1 MSNGKRKING
11 GSRNT
16 KAGDAKDRK
25 PAGQVKVRDDSK
37 RKEIAA
43 VILIASGIFMFFSLI
58 DKTGIVGRFLIN
70 IFYGLFG
77 RAVTVA
83 IMITMFVLAWCL
95 LRGTEKLVFNFKTTL
110 LYIAFVLFLASLI
123 HTLANNYT
131 ADYANLSFTETI
143 DKLWHSH
150 SGGIIG
156 GGISCILQKF
166 FEKAGALVILVPSL
180 LIVAITLFSFSI
192 VNFARKSAGRFRI
205 AGNWFRDVKKRFAE
219 QKAENKTEP
228 QRKSVKKPLKTDF
241 DEIPAADTES
251 VLKSSFEDMNEP
263 EFANMDLDGD
273 EYHMD
278 FEFETTANK
287 KRKPGTAGKTGQN
300 GEIRREEDTEVIKT
314 ILPGMNNTLETKVP
328 EPAAEDLVKVTTSK
342 FDTTYDAPPFSLL
355 ETEEEPENL
364 HAEQKKQ
371 AAKTARKLEE
381 VMRSFG
387 IEARV
392 IHISRGSTVT
402 RYELQPHSG
411 VKVSRIKNLS
421 DDIALNLAAP
431 GIRIEAPIPGK
442 AAIGIE
448 IPNEEVQ
455 TVYLRDLV
463 ETEVFL
469 NHKSG
474 LSFCLGEDI
483 SGETIVADIAKMPHL
498 LIAGSTGSGKSVCIN
513 CMITSILYKASP
525 DDVRMIMIDPKV
537 VELGVYNGIPHLLI
551 PVVTEPK
558 KAAAAL
564 AWAVQEME
572 NRYKLFAKFGIRD
585 INSYNHYAYER
596 GMDKMPRILVI
607 IDELADLMMVARD
620 SVEEAINRI
629 AQKARAAGIHLVVA
643 TQRPSVDVITGL
655 IKSNIPSRIA
665 FKVASQVDSR
675 TILDYAGAEK
685 LLGRGD
691 MLFYPVGSMKSIR
704 AQGGFISD
712 EEIENVVKYLQTTY
726 GNAEYD
732 QKVHEEVENARI
744 PEKGRRGSAQSASG
758 GADGDVD
765 ELFLDAVQI
774 AIDVKQISASYLQ
787 RKLGLGYSR
796 ASRIID
802 QMEEKGYISGRDG
815 NNPRQVLISSLPET
829 SGE

>member
-1 MSNGKRKING
+1 MSNGKRKISGGGKGTKSGAGKEHKANG
-11 GSRNT
+11 
-16 KAGDAKDRK
+16 
-25 PAGQVKVRDDSK
+25 PVKVKDDSK

-43 VILIASGIFMFFSLI
+43 VILFASGVFLFLSLL
-58 DKTGIVGRFLIN
+58 DKTGRVGRFVVN
-70 IFYGLFG
+70 IFYGIFG
-77 RAVTVA
+77 SAVTVV
-83 IMITMFVLAWCL
+83 IMLTVFVLAWCL
-95 LRGTEKLVFNFKTTL
+95 LRGTEKLVFSAKTII

-123 HTLANNYT
+123 HTLANNYA
-131 ADYANLSFTETI
+131 ADYASLSFFETM
-143 DKLWHSH
+143 DKLWNSH

-156 GGISCILQKF
+156 GGISCLLQKC
-166 FEKAGALVILVPSL
+166 FEKAGALVILIPSL

-192 VNFARKSAGRFRI
+192 VNFARKSVTRFRI
-205 AGNWFRDVKKRFAE
+205 AGSWFRDVRKRFAA
-219 QKAENKTEP
+219 QKP
-228 QRKSVKKPLKTDF
+228 QRRPETQGKSAGKPLKTDF
-241 DEIPAADTES
+241 SEIPAADTEA
-251 VLKSSFEDMNEP
+251 VIESSFKDMNEP
-263 EFANMDLDGD
+263 EYPDGD
-273 EYHMD
+273 DYHMD
-278 FEFETTANK
+278 FEFETTANR
-287 KRKPGTAGKTGQN
+287 KRRPATIAGSGRN
-300 GEIRREEDTEVIKT
+300 EEIRREENPEVIKT
-314 ILPGMNNTLETKVP
+314 VLPGLHNTVETKLP
-328 EPAAEDLVKVTTSK
+328 EAAPDDMIKVTTSK

-371 AAKTARKLEE
+371 AARTARKLEE

-387 IEARV
+387 IEAKV

-463 ETEVFL
+463 ETDVFL
-469 NHKSG
+469 NHKSA
-474 LSFCLGEDI
+474 LAFCLGEDI

-585 INSYNHYAYER
+585 IGSYNNYAYER
-596 GMDKMPRILVI
+596 GMEKMPRILVI

-691 MLFYPVGSMKSIR
+691 LLFYPVGSMKAIR

-726 GNAEYD
+726 GAAEYD
-732 QKVHEEVENARI
+732 EKVHEEVENAKI
-744 PEKGRRGSAQSASG
+744 PEKGKRGAQNASG
-758 GADGDVD
+758 GSDAEVD
-765 ELFLDAVQI
+765 ELFLEAVQI

-802 QMEEKGYISGRDG
+802 QMEEKGYISARDG
-815 NNPRQVLISSLPET
+815 NNPRHVLISSLPEL
-829 SGE
+829 SDE

>member
-1 MSNGKRKING
+1 MSNGKRKISGGGKGTKSGAGKEHKANG
-11 GSRNT
+11 
-16 KAGDAKDRK
+16 
-25 PAGQVKVRDDSK
+25 PVKVKDDSK

-43 VILIASGIFMFFSLI
+43 VILFASGVFLFLSLL
-58 DKTGIVGRFLIN
+58 DKTGRVGRFVVN
-70 IFYGLFG
+70 IFYGIFG
-77 RAVTVA
+77 SAVTVV
-83 IMITMFVLAWCL
+83 IMLTVFVLAWCL
-95 LRGTEKLVFNFKTTL
+95 LRGTEKLVFSAKTII

-123 HTLANNYT
+123 HTLANNYA
-131 ADYANLSFTETI
+131 ADYASLSFFETM
-143 DKLWHSH
+143 DKLWNSH

-156 GGISCILQKF
+156 GGISCLLQKF
-166 FEKAGALVILVPSL
+166 FEKAGALVILIPSL

-192 VNFARKSAGRFRI
+192 VNFARKSATRFRI
-205 AGNWFRDVKKRFAE
+205 AGSWFRDVRKRFAA
-219 QKAENKTEP
+219 QKP
-228 QRKSVKKPLKTDF
+228 QRRPETQGKSAGKPLKTDF
-241 DEIPAADTES
+241 SEIPAADTEA
-251 VLKSSFEDMNEP
+251 VIESSFKDMNEP
-263 EFANMDLDGD
+263 EYPDGD
-273 EYHMD
+273 DYHMD
-278 FEFETTANK
+278 FEFETTANR
-287 KRKPGTAGKTGQN
+287 KRRPATIAGSGRN
-300 GEIRREEDTEVIKT
+300 EEIRREENPEVIKT
-314 ILPGMNNTLETKVP
+314 VLPGLHNTVETKLP
-328 EPAAEDLVKVTTSK
+328 EAAPDDMIKVTTSK

-371 AAKTARKLEE
+371 AARTARKLEE

-387 IEARV
+387 IEAKV

-463 ETEVFL
+463 ETDVFL
-469 NHKSG
+469 NHKSA
-474 LSFCLGEDI
+474 LAFCLGEDI

-585 INSYNHYAYER
+585 IGSYNNYAYER
-596 GMDKMPRILVI
+596 GMEKMPRILVI

-691 MLFYPVGSMKSIR
+691 LLFYPVGSMKAIR

-726 GNAEYD
+726 GAAEYD
-732 QKVHEEVENARI
+732 EKVHEEVENAKI
-744 PEKGRRGSAQSASG
+744 PEKGKRGAQNASG
-758 GADGDVD
+758 GSDAEVD
-765 ELFLDAVQI
+765 ELFLEAVQI

-802 QMEEKGYISGRDG
+802 QMEEKGYISARDG
-815 NNPRQVLISSLPET
+815 NNPRHVLISSLPELPD
-829 SGE
+829 E

>member
-1 MSNGKRKING
+1 MSNGKRKISGGGKGTKSGAGKEHKANG
-11 GSRNT
+11 
-16 KAGDAKDRK
+16 
-25 PAGQVKVRDDSK
+25 PVKVKDDSK

-43 VILIASGIFMFFSLI
+43 VILFASGVFLFLSLL
-58 DKTGIVGRFLIN
+58 DKTGRVGRFVVN
-70 IFYGLFG
+70 IFYGIFG
-77 RAVTVA
+77 SAVTVV
-83 IMITMFVLAWCL
+83 IMLTVFVLAWCL
-95 LRGTEKLVFNFKTTL
+95 LRGTEKLVFSAKTII

-123 HTLANNYT
+123 HTLANNYA
-131 ADYANLSFTETI
+131 ADYASLSFFETM
-143 DKLWHSH
+143 DKLWNSH

-156 GGISCILQKF
+156 GGISCLLQKF
-166 FEKAGALVILVPSL
+166 FEKAGALVILIPSL

-192 VNFARKSAGRFRI
+192 VNFARKSVTRFRI
-205 AGNWFRDVKKRFAE
+205 AGSWFRDVRKRFAA
-219 QKAENKTEP
+219 QKP
-228 QRKSVKKPLKTDF
+228 QRRPETQGKSAGKPLKTDF
-241 DEIPAADTES
+241 SEIPAADTEA
-251 VLKSSFEDMNEP
+251 VIESSFKDMNEP
-263 EFANMDLDGD
+263 EYPDGD
-273 EYHMD
+273 DYHMD
-278 FEFETTANK
+278 FEFETTANR
-287 KRKPGTAGKTGQN
+287 KRRPATIAGSGRN
-300 GEIRREEDTEVIKT
+300 EEIRREENPEVIKT
-314 ILPGMNNTLETKVP
+314 VLPGLHNTVETKLP
-328 EPAAEDLVKVTTSK
+328 EAAPDDMIKVTTSK

-371 AAKTARKLEE
+371 AARTARKLEE

-387 IEARV
+387 IEAKV

-463 ETEVFL
+463 ETDVFL
-469 NHKSG
+469 NHKSA
-474 LSFCLGEDI
+474 LAFCLGEDI

-585 INSYNHYAYER
+585 IGSYNNYAYER
-596 GMDKMPRILVI
+596 GMEKMPRILVI

-691 MLFYPVGSMKSIR
+691 LLFYPVGSMKAIR

-726 GNAEYD
+726 GAAEYD
-732 QKVHEEVENARI
+732 EKVHEEVENAKI
-744 PEKGRRGSAQSASG
+744 PEKGKRGAQNASG
-758 GADGDVD
+758 GSDAEVD
-765 ELFLDAVQI
+765 ELFLEAVRI

-802 QMEEKGYISGRDG
+802 QMEEKGYISARDG
-815 NNPRQVLISSLPET
+815 NNPRHVLISSLPEL
-829 SGE
+829 SDE

>member
-11 GSRNT
+11 GKPT
-16 KAGDAKDRK
+16 KSTSSKERK
-25 PAGQVKVRDDSK
+25 NASVKVKDDS
-37 RKEIAA
+37 RRREIAA
-43 VILIASGIFMFFSLI
+43 VILFASGIFLFFSLI
-58 DKTGIVGRFLIN
+58 DKTGVVGRLLIG
-70 IFYGLFG
+70 ILYGFFG
-77 RAVTVA
+77 RLVTVVL
-83 IMITMFVLAWCL
+83 MITIFVLAWCL
-95 LRGTEKLVFNFKTTL
+95 LRGTEKLVFSRKTTV
-110 LYIAFVLFLASLI
+110 LYISFVLLLASLI
-123 HTLANNYT
+123 HTLVNNYT
-131 ADYANLSFTETI
+131 ADYASLNFVETI
-143 DKLWHSH
+143 DSLWHSR

-156 GGISCILQKF
+156 GGISCFLQRF
-166 FEKAGALVILVPSL
+166 FEKAGALVILIPATV
-180 LIVAITLFSFSI
+180 IVAMLLFSLSI
-192 VNFARKSAGRFRI
+192 VNFARKSAGRFRSVE
-205 AGNWFRDVKKRFAE
+205 NWFRGVKKRFAM
-219 QKAENKTEP
+219 
-228 QRKSVKKPLKTDF
+228 QRSEERAVSPRKTDKKISKTGF
-241 DEIPAADTES
+241 DEIPAANTDS
-251 VLKSSFEDMNEP
+251 VLQTSFADMKEP
-263 EFANMDLDGD
+263 DFSGTEQSGDD

-287 KRKPGTAGKTGQN
+287 KKRFTVPDAHETDQEPLP
-300 GEIRREEDTEVIKT
+300 EILNTVLPKMDVSTE
-314 ILPGMNNTLETKVP
+314 PPMSKVP
-328 EPAAEDLVKVTTSK
+328 PDDTIKVTTSK
-342 FDTTYDAPPFSLL
+342 FDTTYEAPPFSLL
-355 ETEEEPENL
+355 ETVEEPENL

-387 IEARV
+387 IEAKV
-392 IHISRGSTVT
+392 IHISRGATVT

-463 ETEVFL
+463 ETDTFM

-474 LSFCLGEDI
+474 LAFCLGEDI
-483 SGETIVADIAKMPHL
+483 SGEPIVADIAKMPHL
-498 LIAGSTGSGKSVCIN
+498 LIAGSTGAGKSVCIN
-513 CMITSILYKASP
+513 CMITSILYKTSP

-564 AWAVQEME
+564 NWAVQEME
-572 NRYKLFAKFGIRD
+572 NRYKQFAKYGIRD

-629 AQKARAAGIHLVVA
+629 AQKARAAGLHLVVA

-712 EEIENVVKYLQTTY
+712 EEIENVVRFLQTTY
-726 GNAEYD
+726 GSAEYD
-732 QKVHEEVENARI
+732 QKVHEEVENARL
-744 PEKGRRGSAQSASG
+744 PEKGKRGSAPGISG
-758 GADGDVD
+758 GMESDLD
-765 ELFLDAVQI
+765 ELFWDAVQI

-796 ASRIID
+796 ASRIVD
-802 QMEEKGYISGRDG
+802 QMEEKGYISARDG
-815 NNPRQVLISSLPET
+815 NNPRQVLISCLPEEA
-829 SGE
+829 GM

>member
-1 MSNGKRKING
+1 MSNGKRKISGGGKGTKSGAGKEHKANG
-11 GSRNT
+11 
-16 KAGDAKDRK
+16 
-25 PAGQVKVRDDSK
+25 PVKVKDDSK

-43 VILIASGIFMFFSLI
+43 VILFASGVFLFLSLL
-58 DKTGIVGRFLIN
+58 DKTGRVGRFVVN
-70 IFYGLFG
+70 IFYGIFG
-77 RAVTVA
+77 SAVTVV
-83 IMITMFVLAWCL
+83 IMLTVFVLAWCL
-95 LRGTEKLVFNFKTTL
+95 LRGTEKLVFSAKTII

-123 HTLANNYT
+123 HTLANNYA
-131 ADYANLSFTETI
+131 ADYASLSFFETM
-143 DKLWHSH
+143 DKLWNSH

-156 GGISCILQKF
+156 GGISCLLQKF
-166 FEKAGALVILVPSL
+166 FEKAGALVILIPSL

-192 VNFARKSAGRFRI
+192 VNFARKSVTRFRI
-205 AGNWFRDVKKRFAE
+205 AGSWFRDVRKRFAA
-219 QKAENKTEP
+219 QKP
-228 QRKSVKKPLKTDF
+228 QRRPETQGKSAGKPLKTDF
-241 DEIPAADTES
+241 SEIPAADTEA
-251 VLKSSFEDMNEP
+251 VIESSFKDMNEP
-263 EFANMDLDGD
+263 EYPDGD
-273 EYHMD
+273 DYHMD
-278 FEFETTANK
+278 FEFETTANR
-287 KRKPGTAGKTGQN
+287 KRRPATIAGSGRN
-300 GEIRREEDTEVIKT
+300 EEIRREENPEVIKT
-314 ILPGMNNTLETKVP
+314 VLPGLHNTVETKLP
-328 EPAAEDLVKVTTSK
+328 EAAPDDMIKVTTSK

-371 AAKTARKLEE
+371 AARTARKLEE

-387 IEARV
+387 IEAKV

-463 ETEVFL
+463 ETDVFL
-469 NHKSG
+469 NHKSA
-474 LSFCLGEDI
+474 LAFCLGEDI

-585 INSYNHYAYER
+585 IGSYNNYAYER
-596 GMDKMPRILVI
+596 GMEKMPRILVI

-691 MLFYPVGSMKSIR
+691 LLFYPVGSMKAIR

-726 GNAEYD
+726 GAAEYD
-732 QKVHEEVENARI
+732 EKVHEEVENAKI
-744 PEKGRRGSAQSASG
+744 PEKGKRGAQNASG
-758 GADGDVD
+758 GSDAEVD
-765 ELFLDAVQI
+765 ELFLEAVQI

-802 QMEEKGYISGRDG
+802 QMEEKGYISARDG
-815 NNPRQVLISSLPET
+815 NNPRHVLISSLPELPD
-829 SGE
+829 E

>member
-1 MSNGKRKING
+1 MSNGKRKISGGGKSTKSGAVKEHKANG
-11 GSRNT
+11 
-16 KAGDAKDRK
+16 
-25 PAGQVKVRDDSK
+25 PVKVKDDSK

-43 VILIASGIFMFFSLI
+43 VILFASGVFLFLSLL
-58 DKTGIVGRFLIN
+58 DKTGQVGRFVVN
-70 IFYGLFG
+70 IFYGIFG
-77 RAVTVA
+77 SAVTVV
-83 IMITMFVLAWCL
+83 IMLTVFVLAWCL
-95 LRGTEKLVFNFKTTL
+95 LRGTEKLVFSAKTII

-123 HTLANNYT
+123 HTLANNYA
-131 ADYANLSFTETI
+131 ADYASLSFFETM
-143 DKLWHSH
+143 DKLWNSH

-156 GGISCILQKF
+156 GGISCLLQKF
-166 FEKAGALVILVPSL
+166 FEKAGALVILIPSL

-192 VNFARKSAGRFRI
+192 VNFARKSATRFRI
-205 AGNWFRDVKKRFAE
+205 AGSWFRDVRKRFAA
-219 QKAENKTEP
+219 QKTERRP
-228 QRKSVKKPLKTDF
+228 ETQEKSARKPLKTDF
-241 DEIPAADTES
+241 SEIPAADTEA
-251 VLKSSFEDMNEP
+251 VIESSFKDMDEP
-263 EFANMDLDGD
+263 EFPDGPDGD
-273 EYHMD
+273 DYHMD
-278 FEFETTANK
+278 FEFETTANR
-287 KRKPGTAGKTGQN
+287 KRRPATIASPGRN
-300 GEIRREEDTEVIKT
+300 GEIRREENPEVIKT
-314 ILPGMNNTLETKVP
+314 VLPGMNNTVETKLP
-328 EPAAEDLVKVTTSK
+328 EAKPDDTIKVTTSK

-371 AAKTARKLEE
+371 AARTARKLEE

-387 IEARV
+387 IEAKV

-463 ETEVFL
+463 ETDVFL
-469 NHKSG
+469 NHKSA
-474 LSFCLGEDI
+474 LAFCLGEDI

-585 INSYNHYAYER
+585 IGSYNNYAYER
-596 GMDKMPRILVI
+596 GMEKMPRILVI

-691 MLFYPVGSMKSIR
+691 LLFYPVGSMKAIR

-726 GNAEYD
+726 GAAEYD
-732 QKVHEEVENARI
+732 EKVHEEVENAKI
-744 PEKGRRGSAQSASG
+744 PEKGKRGGAQNASG
-758 GADGDVD
+758 GSDAEVD
-765 ELFLDAVQI
+765 ELFLEAVRI

-802 QMEEKGYISGRDG
+802 QMEEKGYISARDG
-815 NNPRQVLISSLPET
+815 NNPRHVLISSLPELPD
-829 SGE
+829 E

>member
-1 MSNGKRKING
+1 MSNGKRKISGGGKGTKSGAGKEHKANG
-11 GSRNT
+11 
-16 KAGDAKDRK
+16 
-25 PAGQVKVRDDSK
+25 PVKVKDDSK

-43 VILIASGIFMFFSLI
+43 VILFASGVFLFLSLL
-58 DKTGIVGRFLIN
+58 DKTGRVGRFVVN
-70 IFYGLFG
+70 IFYGIFG
-77 RAVTVA
+77 SAVTVV
-83 IMITMFVLAWCL
+83 IMLTVFVLAWCL
-95 LRGTEKLVFNFKTTL
+95 LRGTEKLVFSAKTII

-123 HTLANNYT
+123 HTLANNYA
-131 ADYANLSFTETI
+131 ADYASLSFFETM
-143 DKLWHSH
+143 DKLWNSH

-156 GGISCILQKF
+156 GGISCLLQKF
-166 FEKAGALVILVPSL
+166 FEKAGALVILIPSL

-192 VNFARKSAGRFRI
+192 VNFARKSAARFRS
-205 AGNWFRDVKKRFAE
+205 AGSWFRDVRKRFAA
-219 QKAENKTEP
+219 QKP
-228 QRKSVKKPLKTDF
+228 QRRPETQGKSAGKPLKTDF
-241 DEIPAADTES
+241 SEIPAADTEA
-251 VLKSSFEDMNEP
+251 VIESSFKDMNEP
-263 EFANMDLDGD
+263 EYPDGD
-273 EYHMD
+273 DYHMD
-278 FEFETTANK
+278 FEFETTANR
-287 KRKPGTAGKTGQN
+287 KRRPATIAGPGRN
-300 GEIRREEDTEVIKT
+300 EEIRREENPEVIKT
-314 ILPGMNNTLETKVP
+314 VLPGLHNTVETKLP
-328 EPAAEDLVKVTTSK
+328 EAAPDDMIKVTTSK

-371 AAKTARKLEE
+371 AARTARKLEE

-387 IEARV
+387 IEAKV

-463 ETEVFL
+463 ETDVFL
-469 NHKSG
+469 NHKSA
-474 LSFCLGEDI
+474 LAFCLGEDI

-585 INSYNHYAYER
+585 IGSYNNYAYER
-596 GMDKMPRILVI
+596 GMEKMPRILVI

-691 MLFYPVGSMKSIR
+691 LLFYPVGSMKAIR

-726 GNAEYD
+726 GAAEYD
-732 QKVHEEVENARI
+732 EKVHEEVENAKI
-744 PEKGRRGSAQSASG
+744 PEKGKRGAQNASG
-758 GADGDVD
+758 GSDAEVD
-765 ELFLDAVQI
+765 ELFLEAVRI

-802 QMEEKGYISGRDG
+802 QMEEKGYISARDG
-815 NNPRQVLISSLPET
+815 NNPRHVLISSLPEL
-829 SGE
+829 SDE

>member
-1 MSNGKRKING
+1 MSNGKRKISGGGKGTKSGAGKEHKANG
-11 GSRNT
+11 
-16 KAGDAKDRK
+16 
-25 PAGQVKVRDDSK
+25 PVKVKDDSK

-43 VILIASGIFMFFSLI
+43 VILFASGVFLFLSLL
-58 DKTGIVGRFLIN
+58 DKTGRVGRFVVN
-70 IFYGLFG
+70 IFYGIFG
-77 RAVTVA
+77 SAVTVV
-83 IMITMFVLAWCL
+83 IMLTVFVLAWCL
-95 LRGTEKLVFNFKTTL
+95 LRGTEKLVFSAKTII

-123 HTLANNYT
+123 HTLANNYA
-131 ADYANLSFTETI
+131 ADYASLSFFETM
-143 DKLWHSH
+143 DKLWNSH

-156 GGISCILQKF
+156 GGISCLLQKF
-166 FEKAGALVILVPSL
+166 FEKAGALVILIPSL

-192 VNFARKSAGRFRI
+192 VNFARKSAARFRI
-205 AGNWFRDVKKRFAE
+205 AGSWFRDVRKRFAA
-219 QKAENKTEP
+219 QKP
-228 QRKSVKKPLKTDF
+228 QRRPETQGKSAGKPLKTDF
-241 DEIPAADTES
+241 SEIPAADTEA
-251 VLKSSFEDMNEP
+251 VIESSFKDMNEP
-263 EFANMDLDGD
+263 EYPDGD
-273 EYHMD
+273 DYHMD
-278 FEFETTANK
+278 FEFETTANR
-287 KRKPGTAGKTGQN
+287 KRRPATIAGSGRN
-300 GEIRREEDTEVIKT
+300 EEIRREENPEVIKT
-314 ILPGMNNTLETKVP
+314 VLPGLHNTVETKLP
-328 EPAAEDLVKVTTSK
+328 EAAPDDMIKVTTSK

-371 AAKTARKLEE
+371 AARTARKLEE

-387 IEARV
+387 IEAKV

-463 ETEVFL
+463 ETDVFL
-469 NHKSG
+469 NHKSA
-474 LSFCLGEDI
+474 LAFCLGEDI

-585 INSYNHYAYER
+585 IGSYNNYAYER
-596 GMDKMPRILVI
+596 GMEKMPRILVI

-691 MLFYPVGSMKSIR
+691 LLFYPVGSMKAIR

-726 GNAEYD
+726 GAAEYD
-732 QKVHEEVENARI
+732 EKVHEEVENAKI
-744 PEKGRRGSAQSASG
+744 PEKGKRGAQNASG
-758 GADGDVD
+758 GSDAEVD
-765 ELFLDAVQI
+765 ELFLEAVQI

-802 QMEEKGYISGRDG
+802 QMEEKGYISARDG
-815 NNPRQVLISSLPET
+815 NNPRHVLISSLPEL
-829 SGE
+829 SDE

>member
-1 MSNGKRKING
+1 MSNGKRKISGGGKGTKSGAGKEHKANG
-11 GSRNT
+11 
-16 KAGDAKDRK
+16 
-25 PAGQVKVRDDSK
+25 PVKVKDDSK

-43 VILIASGIFMFFSLI
+43 VILFASGVFLFLSLL
-58 DKTGIVGRFLIN
+58 DKTGRVGRFVVN
-70 IFYGLFG
+70 IFYGIFG
-77 RAVTVA
+77 SAVTVV
-83 IMITMFVLAWCL
+83 IMLTVFVLAWCL
-95 LRGTEKLVFNFKTTL
+95 LRGTEKLVFSAKTII

-123 HTLANNYT
+123 HTLANNYA
-131 ADYANLSFTETI
+131 ADYASLSFFETM
-143 DKLWHSH
+143 DKLWNSH

-156 GGISCILQKF
+156 GGISCLLQKF
-166 FEKAGALVILVPSL
+166 FEKAGALVILIPSL

-192 VNFARKSAGRFRI
+192 VNFARKSVTRFRI
-205 AGNWFRDVKKRFAE
+205 AGSWFRDVRKRFAA
-219 QKAENKTEP
+219 QKP
-228 QRKSVKKPLKTDF
+228 QRRPETQGKSAGKPLKTDF
-241 DEIPAADTES
+241 SEIPAADTEA
-251 VLKSSFEDMNEP
+251 VIESSFKDMNEP
-263 EFANMDLDGD
+263 EYPDGD
-273 EYHMD
+273 DYHMD
-278 FEFETTANK
+278 FEFETTANR
-287 KRKPGTAGKTGQN
+287 KRRPATIAGSGRN
-300 GEIRREEDTEVIKT
+300 EEIRREENPEVIKT
-314 ILPGMNNTLETKVP
+314 VLPGLHNTVETKLP
-328 EPAAEDLVKVTTSK
+328 EAAPDDMIKVTTSK

-371 AAKTARKLEE
+371 AARTARKLEE

-387 IEARV
+387 IEAKV

-463 ETEVFL
+463 ETDVFL
-469 NHKSG
+469 NHKSA
-474 LSFCLGEDI
+474 LAFCLGEDI

-585 INSYNHYAYER
+585 IGSYNNYAYER
-596 GMDKMPRILVI
+596 GMEKMPRILVI

-691 MLFYPVGSMKSIR
+691 LLFYPVGSMKAIR

-726 GNAEYD
+726 GAAEYD
-732 QKVHEEVENARI
+732 EKVHEEVENAKI
-744 PEKGRRGSAQSASG
+744 PEKGKRGAQNASG
-758 GADGDVD
+758 GSDAEVD
-765 ELFLDAVQI
+765 ELFLEAVQI

-802 QMEEKGYISGRDG
+802 QMEEKGYISARDG
-815 NNPRQVLISSLPET
+815 NNPRHVLISSLPEL
-829 SGE
+829 SDE

>member
-1 MSNGKRKING
+1 MSNGQRKINSGSNNKNNAANKNKRSG
-11 GSRNT
+11 GVR
-16 KAGDAKDRK
+16 
-25 PAGQVKVRDDSK
+25 VKDDSK
-37 RKEIAA
+37 RKEITAIILVAA
-43 VILIASGIFMFFSLI
+43 GIFMFFSLI
-58 DKTGIVGRFLIN
+58 NKTGVVGRFIVN
-70 IFYGLFG
+70 IFYGFFG
-77 RAVTVA
+77 FVATVVLIVTV
-83 IMITMFVLAWCL
+83 FVLAWTL
-95 LRGTEKLVFNFKTTL
+95 FRGTEKIIFDIKTTL
-110 LYIAFVLFLASLI
+110 LYIVFVLFLAALI
-123 HTLANNYT
+123 HTFATDYSSE
-131 ADYANLSFTETI
+131 YANLSFIDTI
-143 DKLWHSH
+143 GKLWTSKY
-150 SGGIIG
+150 GGIIG
-156 GGISCILQKF
+156 GGFSCLLQKF
-166 FEKAGALVILVPSL
+166 FAKAGALVILIP
-180 LIVAITLFSFSI
+180 LILIDAITLFSFSFI
-192 VNFARKSAGRFRI
+192 NFVRRSAGHFKI
-205 AGNWFRDVKKRFAE
+205 AGNWFRGVKKRFSSPRSSIKPAG
-219 QKAENKTEP
+219 A
-228 QRKSVKKPLKTDF
+228 RKSARRTADTDF
-241 DEIPAADTES
+241 DDISSDTEE
-251 VLKSSFEDMNEP
+251 VIDRSFADMDNED
-263 EFANMDLDGD
+263 EFASDKPDD
-273 EYHMD
+273 DYSMD
-278 FEFETTANK
+278 FAFESTANK
-287 KRKPGTAGKTGQN
+287 KRKTVSHN
-300 GEIRREEDTEVIKT
+300 TES
-314 ILPGMNNTLETKVP
+314 PDPFADP
-328 EPAAEDLVKVTTSK
+328 EPINTVIPKEDAADDETERNVHIDETPLKITTSK
-342 FDTTYDAPPFSLL
+342 FDTTYNAPPFVLL
-355 ETEEEPENL
+355 ETNPEQENMHEE
-364 HAEQKKQ
+364 HRKQ
-371 AAKTARKLEE
+371 AVRTARKLEE

-387 IEARV
+387 IEAKV

-411 VKVSRIKNLS
+411 VKVSKIKGLS

-448 IPNEEVQ
+448 IPNEDVQ
-455 TVYLRDLV
+455 TVYLRDIV
-463 ETEVFL
+463 ETDVFM
-469 NHKSG
+469 NHKSP

-483 SGETIVADIAKMPHL
+483 SGEPIVADIAKMPHL

-513 CMITSILYKASP
+513 CMITSILYKTSP

-572 NRYKLFAKFGIRD
+572 NRYKMFARYGIRD
-585 INSYNHYAYER
+585 INSYNSYAYEHE
-596 GMDKMPRILVI
+596 MDKMPRILVI

-691 MLFYPVGSMKSIR
+691 MLYYPVGSMKSIR

-726 GNAEYD
+726 GGAEYD
-732 QKVHEEVENARI
+732 QHVHEEIENARI
-744 PEKGRRGSAQSASG
+744 PEKGRRGSGAQSG
-758 GADGDVD
+758 QDGDDNVD
-765 ELFLDAVQI
+765 DLFTEAVRI
-774 AIDVKQISASYLQ
+774 AIDTKQISASYLQ

-802 QMEEKGYISGRDG
+802 QMEEKGYISARDG
-815 NNPRQVLISSLPET
+815 NNPRHVLISSMPEELG
-829 SGE
+829 GEYGY

>member
-1 MSNGKRKING
+1 M
-11 GSRNT
+11 
-16 KAGDAKDRK
+16 
-25 PAGQVKVRDDSK
+25 
-37 RKEIAA
+37 
-43 VILIASGIFMFFSLI
+43 
-58 DKTGIVGRFLIN
+58 
-70 IFYGLFG
+70 
-77 RAVTVA
+77 
-83 IMITMFVLAWCL
+83 
-95 LRGTEKLVFNFKTTL
+95 
-110 LYIAFVLFLASLI
+110 
-123 HTLANNYT
+123 
-131 ADYANLSFTETI
+131 
-143 DKLWHSH
+143 
-150 SGGIIG
+150 
-156 GGISCILQKF
+156 
-166 FEKAGALVILVPSL
+166 
-180 LIVAITLFSFSI
+180 AITLFSFSI
-192 VNFARKSAGRFRI
+192 VNFARKSAARFRI
-205 AGNWFRDVKKRFAE
+205 AGSWFRDVRKRFAA
-219 QKAENKTEP
+219 QKP
-228 QRKSVKKPLKTDF
+228 QRRPETQGKSAGKPLKTDF
-241 DEIPAADTES
+241 SEIPAADTEA
-251 VLKSSFEDMNEP
+251 VIESSFKDMNEP
-263 EFANMDLDGD
+263 EYPDGD
-273 EYHMD
+273 DYHMD
-278 FEFETTANK
+278 FEFETTANR
-287 KRKPGTAGKTGQN
+287 KRRPATIAGPGRN
-300 GEIRREEDTEVIKT
+300 EEIRREENPEVIKT
-314 ILPGMNNTLETKVP
+314 VLPGLHNTVETKLP
-328 EPAAEDLVKVTTSK
+328 EAAPDDMIKVTTSK

-371 AAKTARKLEE
+371 AARTARKLEE

-387 IEARV
+387 IEAKV

-463 ETEVFL
+463 ETDVFL
-469 NHKSG
+469 NHKSA
-474 LSFCLGEDI
+474 LAFCLGEDI

-585 INSYNHYAYER
+585 IGSYNNYAYER
-596 GMDKMPRILVI
+596 GMEKMPRILVI

-691 MLFYPVGSMKSIR
+691 LLFYPVGSMKAIR

-726 GNAEYD
+726 GAAEYD
-732 QKVHEEVENARI
+732 EKVHEEVENAKI
-744 PEKGRRGSAQSASG
+744 PEKGKRGGAQNASG
-758 GADGDVD
+758 GPDAEVD
-765 ELFLDAVQI
+765 ELFLEAVRI

-802 QMEEKGYISGRDG
+802 QMEEKGYISARDG
-815 NNPRQVLISSLPET
+815 NNPRHVLISSLPELPD
-829 SGE
+829 E